1 MKYNILR
8 GLPHPKIVVIDSP
21 LITFKEKD
29 GGEEKIS
36 EVVKSSFYK
45 YLAENFKKQ
54 QVIVLENADPQKEL
68 LDKINYYHFT
78 KNKNNGRYGF
88 FPV

>member
-1 MKYNILR
+1 MPTRHPILD
-8 GLPHPKIVVIDSP
+8 KNEKVVEA
-21 LITFKEKD
+21 KEKEILKKD
-29 GGEEKIS
+29 AYKKEGNKFIRS

-78 KNKNNGRYGF
+78 KNRNN
-88 FPV
+88 